1 MNQGKNR
8 FYVAPGIDLLTLG
21 VEDVIRTSG
30 FSGEEDSLMV
40 ED

>member
-1 MNQGKNR
+1 MNQAKKR
-8 FYVAPGIDLLTLG
+8 FYTEPGIDLLMIG
-21 VEDVIRTSG
+21 VDDVIRTSG